1 MSPSSRLLLPP
12 TFLPHRRRRRRLH
25 WFSLHGFESYPWFR
39 FVSTHSYSYQVCP
52 TSSSDYVW
60 RFILFVSFFFLNSVF
75 FFFMIGIMKDLIWCC
90 SVGVRRRS
98 WHLGYS
104 NRSSPILSSQEIKSQ
119 KAVTQFLFILPLLTL
134 LGSPNPLLI
143 GIFRN
148 SDFELLCRN
157 WFVKDLERC
166 GCFLLTWLAVMCCWF
181 GFAGLWDSWT
191 RLRL

>member
-1 MSPSSRLLLPP
+1 
-12 TFLPHRRRRRRLH
+12 
-25 WFSLHGFESYPWFR
+25 
-39 FVSTHSYSYQVCP
+39 
-52 TSSSDYVW
+52 
-60 RFILFVSFFFLNSVF
+60 
-75 FFFMIGIMKDLIWCC
+75 MIGIMKDLIWCC

-104 NRSSPILSSQEIKSQ
+104 NRSSPILSSQEIKSP

-157 WFVKDLERC
+157 WFVKDIERC
-166 GCFLLTWLAVMCCWF
+166 GCFLLT
-181 GFAGLWDSWT
+181 
-191 RLRL
+191 